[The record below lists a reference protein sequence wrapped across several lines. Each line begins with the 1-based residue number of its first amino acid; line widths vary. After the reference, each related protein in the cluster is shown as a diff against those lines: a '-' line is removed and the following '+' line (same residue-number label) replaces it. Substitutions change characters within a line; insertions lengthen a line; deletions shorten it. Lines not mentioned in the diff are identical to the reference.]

1 MKCEKFASL
10 SKILLVLLHVDG
22 LINPSVESIGS
33 PNLVL
38 KPNSV
43 DDKVKHKEAHISLI
57 KKDYGYSIYYAIDF
71 HDIGIID
78 KNNNITWKQNGI

>member
-1 MKCEKFASL
+1 VPKVKRFASQR
-10 SKILLVLLHVDG
+10 G
-22 LINPSVESIGS
+22 GAFNCLI
-33 PNLVL
+33 
-38 KPNSV
+38 
-43 DDKVKHKEAHISLI
+43 DISLI